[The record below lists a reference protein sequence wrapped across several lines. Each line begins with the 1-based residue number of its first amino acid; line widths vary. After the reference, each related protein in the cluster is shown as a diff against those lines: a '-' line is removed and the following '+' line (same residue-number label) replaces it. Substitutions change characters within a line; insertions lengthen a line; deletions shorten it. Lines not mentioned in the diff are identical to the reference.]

1 MRTVV
6 IHESL
11 NRKILVMGGD
21 RELVMVSALIA
32 IVLGVGGT
40 TIISGITGVV
50 FWVASL
56 FIFQNMAKK
65 DPQMFQVWLRHRK
78 QQAYYPARSTPFSK

>member
-21 RELVMVSALIA
+21 RELVMVSALIS

-40 TIISGITGVV
+40 TIISGITGIV
-50 FWVASL
+50 FWIVSL
-56 FIFQNMAKK
+56 FVFQKMAKK

-78 QQAYYPARSTPFSK
+78 QQVYYPARPTPFGK